1 MLLFRSE
8 RHVARWCEQWQRP
21 RGGTL
26 DLAQAWELARAWYGS
41 RLDPGFRPFTREE
54 AQALFAR
61 VGLTGPFW
69 KLGD

>member
-26 DLAQAWELARAWYGS
+26 DLALAWELVAERS
-41 RLDPGFRPFTREE
+41 SDDPGFATE
-54 AQALFAR
+54 ALDALRLHYA
-61 VGLTGPFW
+61 
-69 KLGD
+69 